1 MNDDFP
7 VFTPIGDCPTVTFPK
22 FRHPD
27 DRIAEAEERCEA
39 GDESVLPVFEH
50 LVQNGIDAREFTHCL
65 QAAVTSGNEAIV
77 RKLLSL
83 GVPFMNEDVDI
94 AVSQNATN
102 LLALFVQYGWDIN
115 TPFAWNSPPLLAYV
129 CFELSREEFDH

>member
-1 MNDDFP
+1 MEELE
-7 VFTPIGDCPTVTFPK
+7 TASVTLSK

-39 GDESVLPVFEH
+39 GDESVLQVFEH
-50 LVQNGIDAREFTHCL
+50 LVQNGTDAREFTHCIK
-65 QAAVTSGNEAIV
+65 AAVTSGNESMV

-83 GVPFMNEDVDI
+83 GVPFINEDVDI

-102 LLALFVQYGWDIN
+102 LLALFIQYGWDIN
-115 TPFAWNSPPLLAYV
+115 KPFAWNSPPLLA
-129 CFELSREEFDH
+129 